1 MASDPEDL
9 PPRLARGMMWTAL
22 GLLFAIRLMSGRSEG
37 VPWSHLLLTMA
48 PYPALMAVLARR
60 GPKPYALLVA
70 VAACYAAPFLVLGA
84 DWAWLPWP
92 VAVAVLCLLPA
103 RAAWPSF
110 VLVLAVTAVGGLLMR
125 ESLVVTQSRVAA
137 TATDGLILFSLYTFA
152 DMVSGLHTARGE
164 QARLATLRERLRLDG
179 ELREVVGG
187 DLRSIAERLE
197 RAARS
202 VGDESEVVRTG
213 LREAVDIAR
222 GTLARIRA
230 TAGEYR
236 TSGGPGA
243 APIESPLLARRVLLA
258 VLLLQATK
266 VLFELGFAENGRP
279 ALMLVGVPLLYGMV
293 ALQMAQ
299 LRRPTRTRLV
309 LIVLAVVPAALP
321 GSYLDLGLGFFIDV
335 WGLATGAVLAY
346 VRPPR
351 SWAIAALLLA
361 GHLWVYFS
369 PPPVP
374 PTATIVTGV
383 ISHLILAW
391 LVYSLT
397 RLADLVVLLDR
408 ARHDLA
414 SEAVARE
421 RVRIARDLHDV
432 LGFSLSAVALR
443 GELVL
448 RLVEREPARAGTEL
462 TALRALVGR
471 ARGELGSIADGRIR
485 LRLRREIDTALE
497 VLAAAGVAAD
507 ATVETGRLPDS
518 LDTALAAVLRE
529 SVTNVLRHSDARTC
543 VISVVCGNGV
553 VRLRVVNDR
562 VRPPERGRGGGSG
575 LAGLAE
581 RTGGRLTA
589 ERGPGGTFEVVAE
602 FHSDPAC
609 FGRDADGVRP
619 DPACSGGDAD
629 GVRPDPAS
637 LGGNVRSDPAGLG
650 GDADGVHPVAGA
662 QLGDR

>member
-37 VPWSHLLLTMA
+37 VPWPNLLLTMA
-48 PYPALMAVLARR
+48 PYPALVAVLARR
-60 GPKPYALLVA
+60 GPGPRVRYVLLAA
-70 VAACYAAPFLVLGA
+70 VAASYAAPFLVLGA

-110 VLVLAVTAVGGLLMR
+110 ILVLAVTAVGGLLMD
-125 ESLVVTQSRVAA
+125 ESLLITQSRVAA
-137 TATDGLILFSLYTFA
+137 TATDGLILFSLYALA
-152 DMVSGLHTARGE
+152 DMVSGLHAARDE

-202 VGDESEVVRTG
+202 VGHEPEAVRTG
-213 LREAVDIAR
+213 QPEPVRTGQPEAVLTDLREAVDAAR
-222 GTLARIRA
+222 GTLAGIRA
-230 TAGEYR
+230 TASEYR
-236 TSGGPGA
+236 TSGGPGVT
-243 APIESPLLARRVLLA
+243 PIESPRLARRVLLA

-266 VLFELGFAENGRP
+266 VLFELGFGAYGHP
-279 ALMLVGVPLLYGMV
+279 ALMLLGVPLLYGMV

-321 GSYLDLGLGFFIDV
+321 GSYLDLGLGTVIGV
-335 WGLATGAVLAY
+335 WGLATGAVLAH

-361 GHLWVYFS
+361 GHLSVYFY

-374 PTATIVTGV
+374 PHATIVTGV
-383 ISHLILAW
+383 ISHVILAW

-408 ARHDLA
+408 AKHDLTR
-414 SEAVARE
+414 EAVARE

-443 GELVL
+443 GELVI
-448 RLVEREPARAGTEL
+448 RLLERDPAQAGSEL
-462 TALRALVGR
+462 AALRALVGR
-471 ARGELGSIADGRIR
+471 ARGELASIADGRIR

-497 VLAAAGVAAD
+497 VLAAAGVATD
-507 ATVETGRLPDS
+507 ARVETERLPDS

-543 VISVVCGNGV
+543 TISVACANGV
-553 VRLRVVNDR
+553 VRLRVVNDGAR
-562 VRPPERGRGGGSG
+562 PERGRGGGSG

-589 ERGPGGTFEVVAE
+589 VRGPGGTFEVVAE
-602 FHSDPAC
+602 F
-609 FGRDADGVRP
+609 
-619 DPACSGGDAD
+619 
-629 GVRPDPAS
+629 
-637 LGGNVRSDPAGLG
+637 RSDPAGLG
-650 GDADGVHPVAGA
+650 GDADGVHTVAGA